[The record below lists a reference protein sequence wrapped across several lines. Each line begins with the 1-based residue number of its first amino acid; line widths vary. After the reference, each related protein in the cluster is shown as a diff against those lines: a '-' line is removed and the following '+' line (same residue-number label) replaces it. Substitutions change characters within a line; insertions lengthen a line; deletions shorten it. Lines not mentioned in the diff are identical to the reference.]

1 MPHRPVPTLPALL
14 LTVALT
20 SPTLAADPRLVAQG
34 RAIAQGDGLAA
45 DRACSR
51 CHGLDGAG
59 KPAEGAPRLAGQPQL
74 YLEKQ
79 LADFAAGSRQSAKM
93 APVARALDADQRSA
107 VAAWYASLYT
117 TPYPPQPAGDPVRIQ
132 NGGVL
137 SAQGDDTRAIRPCE
151 LCHAD
156 AGVGIGP
163 SFPYLAGQDA
173 DYTAAQ
179 LQAWRQGTRR
189 NDPLDVMA
197 EIAEALTEDEIAA
210 LALYFARVRPAPAVV
225 ASPEPEEPIPP
236 PPVQ

>member
-1 MPHRPVPTLPALL
+1 LPHRPVPTLPALL

-34 RAIAQGDGLAA
+34 RAIAQGAGLAE
-45 DRACSR
+45 DRACTR

-59 KPAEGAPRLAGQPQL
+59 KPAEGAPRLAGQPAL

-79 LADFAAGSRQSAKM
+79 LADFAAGTRRSAKM
-93 APVARALDADQRSA
+93 APVARALDQGHRSA
-107 VAAWYASLYT
+107 VAAWYASLYR
-117 TPYPPQPAGDPVRIQ
+117 TPYPPQPTGDPARIQ
-132 NGGVL
+132 HGGVL
-137 SAQGDDTRAIRPCE
+137 SAQGDDRRAIRPCE

-163 SFPYLAGQDA
+163 SFPYLAGQGA

-179 LQAWRQGTRR
+179 LQALRQGTRR

-197 EIAEALTEDEIAA
+197 EIAKALTEDEIAA
-210 LALYFARVRPAPAVV
+210 LALDFARVRPPPAIV